1 MVDVGGGVGG
11 FAIQLS
17 RLYPKLKFII
27 QDRGPV
33 VEQGQKS
40 IWPKEAPAAL
50 AEGRVEFMA
59 HDFLAT
65 NPVRGA
71 EVYWIRYC
79 MSVSLFLSSLL

>member
-1 MVDVGGGVGG
+1 MGG

-40 IWPKEAPAAL
+40 IWPKESPTAL
-50 AEGRVEFMA
+50 AEGRVKFMA

-79 MSVSLFLSSLL
+79 MSGSLFLPPLL